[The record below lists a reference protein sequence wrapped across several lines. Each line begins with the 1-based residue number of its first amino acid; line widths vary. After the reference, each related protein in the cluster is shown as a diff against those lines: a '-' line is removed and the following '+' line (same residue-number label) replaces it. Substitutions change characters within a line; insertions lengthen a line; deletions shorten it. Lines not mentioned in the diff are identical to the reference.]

1 MVQIIQPQSSWWGG
15 GGGGSL
21 SDFVIDKDYS
31 QANWWNEPKAVS
43 ARKVYNKVESLQ
55 DEIDTKST
63 ASSDSTWNEPTW
75 KAGDIFVNAD
85 TDDIEIKSTTAWE
98 KVAKDADT
106 VHKSWTETITWPK
119 TFEWNYWNVEIPT
132 WNSTPQ
138 VHVTDTSSSTDT
150 HYYAWSIQNTIGWV
164 TYTYPL
170 PTKNSTLAT
179 LADISAAWGG
189 DVTWPSSAANN
200 DIAVFDWT
208 TGKVIKDSWF
218 SAIDFDDR
226 IATLEADIDTKA
238 TKNVD
243 NPWQEPTW
251 TAWDIFIDAVNDIV
265 EIKTTSG
272 WEEMA
277 KKSDIPDVIDW
288 LTSMSTTDA
297 LSANQGRILMDE
309 IQILQSR
316 WRYLSDWNAQT
327 WLART
332 LPKSWTT
339 YIYNAWDY
347 FDVYNVWPSWTTHY
361 RPDGNTYPVPAI
373 PSITVETADVQDRD
387 KYVYDGSQ
395 WILQHY
401 TGWDISFANISWQ
414 PSDNSNLWA
423 ALDGKV
429 DKVSTASK
437 VYATNG
443 SWSQTTLSYST
454 SASASSVAQRWT
466 NGTLIVWTPTDNTHA
481 TTKKYVDDLIATKQN
496 TLTAWTNISISGNT
510 ISATDTTY
518 TASDF
523 DIKDLADTTWLRT
536 TWSGKQ
542 DALVSG
548 TNIKTINSTSLLWNW
563 NIAVQPTLVSWTN
576 IKSVNGNSLL
586 GSGNLEISWLPT
598 QTWNNWKFLQTNWT
612 TASWDNVNEF
622 KTQEEYDA
630 LPATKT
636 SDNKTYFIYEEEA

>member
-98 KVAKDADT
+98 KVAKDSDT

-138 VHVTDTSSSTDT
+138 VHITDTSSSTDT

-179 LADISAAWGG
+179 LADISEAWGG
-189 DVTWPSSAANN
+189 DVTWPGSAANN

-218 SAIDFDDR
+218 SASWFDDR
-226 IATLEADIDTKA
+226 ITTLEADIDTKA

-277 KKSDIPDVIDW
+277 KKSDIPDVVDE
-288 LTSMSTTDA
+288 LTSTSETDA
-297 LSANQGRILMDE
+297 LSANQGRVLMTE
-309 IQILQSR
+309 IEILQSR
-316 WRYLSDWNAQT
+316 GRYLSDWNAQT

-332 LPKSWTT
+332 LPKTWTT

-347 FDVYNVWPSWTTHY
+347 FDVYNTWPAWTTHY
-361 RPDGNTYPVPAI
+361 RPDWSTYPVPVI
-373 PSITVETADVQDRD
+373 PSTEVETATVNDRD
-387 KYVYDGSQ
+387 RYVYDGLV

-401 TGWDISFANISWQ
+401 TGWDISFSGIKWQ
-414 PSDNSNLWA
+414 PSDNTNLWA

-429 DKVSTASK
+429 SKQTRTSWIYAYGIVSWNEQM
-437 VYATNG
+437 V
-443 SWSQTTLSYST
+443 QV
-454 SASASSVAQRWT
+454 ASALTANTIPYRATWGVVK
-466 NGTLIVWTPTDNTHA
+466 VWTPTANEDA
-481 TTKKYVDDLIATKQN
+481 TTKKYVDDLVASKE
-496 TLTAWTNISISGNT
+496 LTAWTNVQINNNV

-542 DALVSG
+542 DALVSW

-563 NIAVQPTLVSWTN
+563 NIAVQPTLVSGTN

-598 QTWNNWKFLQTNWT
+598 QTGNSWKFLQTNWT

-622 KTQEEYDA
+622 KTQDEYDA
-630 LPATKT
+630 LPATKA
-636 SDNKTYFIYEEEA
+636 SDNKTYFIYKEE